1 MRALDGCESE
11 EEQAQ
16 PHGQRHWDMSNG
28 KQCGQREGCAGG
40 GDVIVTLTH
49 MQRESRERA
58 GRDCGVPMCCLQF
71 AQCNLINDNNNNNGR
86 RRDTKYANRLYFVS
100 CD

>member
-28 KQCGQREGCAGG
+28 KQCGQREERAGG

-49 MQRESRERA
+49 MQSWKGLRCA
-58 GRDCGVPMCCLQF
+58 DVLPAICAM
-71 AQCNLINDNNNNNGR
+71 
-86 RRDTKYANRLYFVS
+86 
-100 CD
+100 

>member
-28 KQCGQREGCAGG
+28 KQCGQREGSAGG
-40 GDVIVTLTH
+40 GTLLLPLRTC
-49 MQRESRERA
+49 RA